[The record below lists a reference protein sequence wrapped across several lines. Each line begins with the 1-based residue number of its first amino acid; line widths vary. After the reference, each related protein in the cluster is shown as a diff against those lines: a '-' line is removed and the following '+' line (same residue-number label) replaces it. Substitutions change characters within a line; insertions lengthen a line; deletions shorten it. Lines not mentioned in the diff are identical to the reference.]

1 MDEAIDISCRE
12 FVDVLASKAPV
23 PGGGGASALVG
34 AIGMALGSMTGAL
47 TVGKEKYKDVESE
60 VLEILAQA
68 EELQARL
75 LSLVDEDARAF
86 EPLSQ
91 AYGLP
96 STTEEEKEHKTR
108 VMEKCLHDACEV
120 PLQIMRACCEAIELH
135 SRLAKIGTAI
145 AISDV
150 GCGAVCCK
158 AALRAASL
166 NVFVNTRLMK
176 DTDYA
181 RECEDE
187 ANQMLAVYDSMA
199 ESAFSEVEKRLK

>member
-1 MDEAIDISCRE
+1 MDEAIDLSCRD
-12 FVDVLASKAPV
+12 FVSVLASNAPA

-47 TVGKEKYKDVESE
+47 TVGKEKYKDAEPE
-60 VLEILAQA
+60 VREILAKAQ
-68 EELQARL
+68 ELQARL
-75 LSLVDEDARAF
+75 LVLVDEDARAF

-96 STTEEEKEHKTR
+96 SSTDEERHHKEH

-135 SRLAKIGTAI
+135 SRLAIIGTAI

-176 DTDYA
+176 DVDYA

-187 ANQMLAVYDSMA
+187 ANQMLAIYDSMA
-199 ESAFSEVEKRLK
+199 EGAFSEVEKRLK